1 MLVCVQFSALLSR
14 ENCKKEKLRG
24 KVSLLK
30 FIKKI
35 EVLIRRGYNILKFKI
50 SLWTC
55 RGRLSNFV
63 FNG

>member
-1 MLVCVQFSALLSR
+1 MFSLALQ
-14 ENCKKEKLRG
+14 ENCKKKE

-30 FIKKI
+30 FIKEI

-50 SLWTC
+50 SLWTS

-63 FNG
+63 LMVDLKRLRHG